1 MAIPIREVPPGMNGN
16 GDGGILNRVN
26 PFAILI
32 GMGFASFFTW
42 FISGGGGGNGRRATN
57 TPQYQLGEDVEGHI
71 VTGVRTRWEYQLND
85 TDPWYNEEAL

>member
-1 MAIPIREVPPGMNGN
+1 MAPQIKEPPPG
-16 GDGGILNRVN
+16 ILGKVN

-42 FISGGGGGNGRRATN
+42 FISGGGGGDGRRATN
-57 TPQYQLGEDVEGHI
+57 MPQYQLGEDIDGHI
-71 VTGVRTRWEYQLND
+71 VTGVRTQWEYQLND

>member
-1 MAIPIREVPPGMNGN
+1 MAIPIRSEPPGISET
-16 GDGGILNRVN
+16 GGGLLNRVN

-32 GMGFASFFTW
+32 GMGFASFFAW
-42 FISGGGGGNGRRATN
+42 FVSGGGGGNGRRATN
-57 TPQYQLGEDVEGHI
+57 TPQYQLGEDVEGRI

>member
-1 MAIPIREVPPGMNGN
+1 MAPQIKQPPPGISENG
-16 GDGGILNRVN
+16 GGLLSRVN
-26 PFAILI
+26 PFAILL

-57 TPQYQLGEDVEGHI
+57 TPQYQLGEDVDGRI
-71 VTGVRTRWEYQLND
+71 VTGVRTQWEYQLND